1 MQSPARPRYVATLEK
16 QLSREFVAVSDRG
29 FLRPLPAGRRKMFRE
44 QSACRRLA
52 AASGQIDRDLA
63 DLRFDLAQLDLEVVA
78 DLLELFLDALEFG
91 DGHWN
96 VPTSIR
102 RHFASQIGHSQ

>member
-16 QLSREFVAVSDRG
+16 QLSGEFVAVSDRG
-29 FLRPLPAGRRKMFRE
+29 FLRPLPAGRREMFRE
-44 QSACRRLA
+44 QSARRRLT

-63 DLRFDLAQLDLEVVA
+63 DLRLDLAQLDLEIVA
-78 DLLELFLDALEFG
+78 DLLELFLDALELG

-102 RHFASQIGHSQ
+102 RQRAEHAGHSQ